1 MRILCLAVLIADF
14 PQLLKKFDSQIRQ
27 LRRYNADTLGFAIG
41 PSNAKQARG
50 YSFQY
55 LSLPF
60 NCADYM
66 AAADSLAQG
75 VRPGIIYFRYPGAT
89 RRLWQFTLRHPNVV
103 FEHNAVEEAEL
114 TKQARINEIRWGSRV
129 LAQAAGLCGV
139 TDEIL
144 RYEQQR
150 AGNDRPGLML
160 GNGIEP
166 QSVPRLDFA
175 LQGDAIHMLCAAHF
189 APWHGVDRLLH
200 GMAAYAGPQRF
211 ILHLAGI
218 GESLPQYR
226 ELARRLNLEDQVRF
240 HGRLDQVE
248 LSRLAA
254 TCHLGVGSLAR
265 HRTGMGEHA
274 ALKHREYCLQG
285 LPFFFGG
292 RDVDFD
298 PLPEFAL
305 SVPQNDAPIDM
316 AAVAALARLPE
327 EQPGVRARMRSYG
340 EERLSWRSKCNRLH
354 EFLQNCAAQS
364 DQTRS
369 FTRLSGGSPQGK
381 DALPRPDAIS
391 AVIALGEDCSGLEM
405 TLQTLREQNPWQ
417 NVAPQ
422 LEVVFSGP
430 RRLTE
435 QAAALRKNMGDGVT
449 TLVGTSEPVPHQ
461 SQSRPVD
468 HWEAW
473 NAGMKSARGPWLLP
487 LLPGDRLDLDLLQAL
502 AFSVQSRPELNMLT
516 AHAQDA
522 DGRAW
527 LPQGLEGMVEEANAA
542 AGCLLFR
549 KSLWEDTGGYRRL
562 HPLGLTDALFWLDCL
577 GSGLL
582 RRHLPRAG
590 LVRALARSAQS
601 PGIPENLK
609 PDALAMLVTLSP
621 AAFAPD
627 DVLKAQ
633 SMLLQLEPAA
643 LPALQ
648 ACLERHPDQAWP
660 RFCLGLTHEG
670 RGELADAVAC
680 QRVAANRDP
689 EDWQPHLRLYLLH
702 KALGLYPQAIL
713 DKKACLEREE
723 RLKKYFREEKRC
735 IGSMRNG
742 EGRAST
748 RAR

>member
-27 LRRYNADTLGFAIG
+27 LRRYNADTQGFAIG
-41 PSNAKQARG
+41 PSRAEAAQG

-66 AAADSLAQG
+66 AAADSLAQS
-75 VRPGIIYFRYPGAT
+75 VRPEMIYFRYPGAT

-103 FEHNAVEEAEL
+103 FEHNAVEEDEL
-114 TKQARINEIRWGSRV
+114 TKQARVNEIRWGSRV
-129 LAQAAGLCGV
+129 LANAAGLCGV

-150 AGNDRPGLML
+150 AGNNRPGLML

-166 QSVPRLDFA
+166 LSVPELDFA

-200 GMAAYAGPQRF
+200 GMAAYDGPQRF

-240 HGRLDQVE
+240 HGRLDQGA
-248 LSRLAA
+248 LNRLAA
-254 TCHLGVGSLAR
+254 TCHLGVGSLGR
-265 HRTGMGEHA
+265 HRTGMAEHA

-316 AAVAALARLPE
+316 APVAALARLPE
-327 EQPGVRARMRSYG
+327 ERPGLRARMRRYG
-340 EERLSWRSKCNRLH
+340 EEHLSWQSKCGRLH
-354 EFLQNCAAQS
+354 EFLHICAARS
-364 DQTRS
+364 GEALS
-369 FTRLSGGSPQGK
+369 FTRLSGGSPRK
-381 DALPRPDAIS
+381 DDALPLLDAVS
-391 AVIALGEDCSGLEM
+391 AVIALGEEASDLEP
-405 TLQTLREQNPWQ
+405 TLQTLREQEPWQ
-417 NVAPQ
+417 SVAPQ

-430 RRLTE
+430 RRLAE
-435 QAAALRKNMGDGVT
+435 EAAALWKGMCAGVT
-449 TLVGTSEPVPHQ
+449 TLVGTAEPVQHRFQ
-461 SQSRPVD
+461 STVD

-473 NAGMKSARGPWLLP
+473 NAGMKCARGPWLLP
-487 LLPGDRLDLDLLQAL
+487 LLPGDRLNRDLLQAL
-502 AFSVQSRPELNMLT
+502 TYSVQSRPELNMLT
-516 AHAQDA
+516 ADAQDA
-522 DGRAW
+522 DGQAW
-527 LPQGLEGMVEEANAA
+527 LPQGLEGMLEEPNAA

-549 KSLWEDTGGYRRL
+549 KSLWEDVGGYRTL

-577 GSGLL
+577 CSGLL

-590 LVRALARSAQS
+590 LVRALPRSAQS
-601 PGIPENLK
+601 PDIPENLK
-609 PDALAMLVTLSP
+609 PDALAMLVTISP
-621 AAFAPD
+621 KAFTPD

-633 SMLLQLEPAA
+633 SILLHPEPAA
-643 LPALQ
+643 LSALP
-648 ACLERHPDQAWP
+648 ACLERHPAQAWP
-660 RFCLGLTHEG
+660 RFCLGLAHEG
-670 RGELADAVAC
+670 RGELAAAVAC
-680 QRVAANRDP
+680 QRAAATRDP

-702 KALGLYPQAIL
+702 KALGLHPQAIL
-713 DKKACLEREE
+713 DKKACLERQDS
-723 RLKKYFREEKRC
+723 LKKYFREEKR
-735 IGSMRNG
+735 
-742 EGRAST
+742 
-748 RAR
+748 